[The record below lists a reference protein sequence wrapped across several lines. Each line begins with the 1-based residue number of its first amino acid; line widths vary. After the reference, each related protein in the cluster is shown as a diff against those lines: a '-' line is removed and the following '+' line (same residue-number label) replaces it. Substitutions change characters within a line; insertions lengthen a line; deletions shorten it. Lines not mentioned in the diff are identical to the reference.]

1 MMRAALPPNE
11 SARLATLLSFDIL
24 DSPAETE
31 FDDLTRLASQICET
45 PIALISLIDADRQ
58 WFKSRVG
65 LDAGATPRELAF
77 CSHAI
82 LADDVMVVQN
92 ATDDVRFA
100 DNPLVE
106 GDPGIRFYAG
116 MPLTAKDGNHM
127 GTLCVIDRVPRTLS
141 AMQIGALRT
150 LGRQV
155 VRQMELRIASRRLAR
170 ESAFRQTILN
180 SAAES
185 IISTTPEGI
194 ITTFSRG
201 SEKLLGYKAAE
212 LVGKCTPAIIH
223 DPAEVAAHAARLT
236 EELGRPVEPGFE
248 AFVAKA
254 HGGGSETREWTY
266 IRRDGTRVPVLL
278 SVSEVADEKG
288 AVLGFIGVARDITE
302 LKCAQADL
310 ERLAAELTR
319 SNRDLEHFASIAS
332 HDLQE
337 PLRMVTGY
345 MDLLGRRYRGR
356 LDAQADEFIG
366 FALDGAKRMKTLIR
380 DLLAYSRIGTRE
392 KVCESVAM
400 SRPIDL
406 ALENLKLVIAEKQ
419 AEISVGPMPAIS
431 ADPVLLTQLFQN
443 LIGNALK
450 FAGKETPRIA
460 ITARR
465 GEGEWIFS
473 VADKGIGIED
483 KYLVRIFE
491 IFHRLHSR
499 EEYPGTGIGLALC
512 KRIVEIH
519 GGRIWAESEPHRGSV
534 FHFSLPTDEG
544 KD

>member
-1 MMRAALPPNE
+1 MTRTTLPPDE

-24 DSPAETE
+24 DTPAEAE

-65 LDAGATPRELAF
+65 LDATQTLRELAF

-82 LADDVMVVQN
+82 LGNDVMEVRN
-92 ATDDVRFA
+92 ATVDPRFA
-100 DNPLVE
+100 DNPLVIGE
-106 GDPGIRFYAG
+106 PGIRFYAG
-116 MPLTAKDGNHM
+116 MPLTASDGHNM
-127 GTLCVIDRVPRTLS
+127 GTLCVIDRVPHTLS
-141 AMQIGALRT
+141 PMQFGALRT
-150 LGRQV
+150 LGKQV
-155 VRQMELRIASRRLAR
+155 VRHMELRIASRRLAH

-185 IISTTPEGI
+185 IISTTPDGT

-212 LVGKCTPAIIH
+212 LVGKTTPAIIH
-223 DPAEVAAHAARLT
+223 DPAEVTAHAARLT
-236 EELGRPVEPGFE
+236 EELGHRVDPGFE

-254 HGGGSETREWTY
+254 RGGGSETREWTY
-266 IRRDGTRVPVLL
+266 IRKDGTRVPVLL
-278 SVSEVADEKG
+278 SVSEVADETG

-302 LKCAQADL
+302 LKRAQADL
-310 ERLAAELTR
+310 ERLAAELAR
-319 SNRDLEHFASIAS
+319 SNTDLEHFASIAS

-337 PLRMVTGY
+337 PLRMITGY
-345 MDLLGRRYRGR
+345 LDLIERRYKGR
-356 LDAQADEFIG
+356 LDAEADEFIG
-366 FALDGAKRMKTLIR
+366 FAVDGAKRMKTLIR
-380 DLLAYSRIGTRE
+380 DLLAYSRLGTRPKARE
-392 KVCESVAM
+392 PVAM
-400 SRPIDL
+400 ARPVEL
-406 ALENLKLVIAEKQ
+406 ALENLKLGIGERYA
-419 AEISVGPMPAIS
+419 AISIGPMPVVS
-431 ADPVLLTQLFQN
+431 GDPVLLTQLFQN

-460 ITARR
+460 ITARC
-465 GEGEWIFS
+465 GKGGWVFS
-473 VADKGIGIED
+473 VADNGIGMKNVD
-483 KYLVRIFE
+483 LDRIFE

-519 GGRIWAESEPHRGSV
+519 DGRIWAESEAGKGSV
-534 FHFSLPTDEG
+534 FHFSLPADEG